1 MHQQKVMPGF
11 VIPYADLAASRML
24 LLSGLAV
31 VRWFVPF
38 PPMSC
43 CDLSWQGE
51 ACDAARSCLAPG
63 LPQET
68 LMLWA
73 SSQNMTIG
81 LGQWREKQLTC
92 QAAEFGRKSPMR
104 WSRMVRARECFRAA
118 ATGIRAMPMRERA

>member
-31 VRWFVPF
+31 VRWFVRF

-51 ACDAARSCLAPG
+51 ACDAARSCLTPG
-63 LPQET
+63 LPQRNSYAWGFEPEYDD
-68 LMLWA
+68 
-73 SSQNMTIG
+73 G
-81 LGQWREKQLTC
+81 VG
-92 QAAEFGRKSPMR
+92 PMEGEAIDV
-104 WSRMVRARECFRAA
+104 SGC
-118 ATGIRAMPMRERA
+118 